1 MAKQKKQPFQGNEKI
16 EVSKVI
22 TVHCER
28 VTGFIRIEF
37 GRYYVRFED
46 ATGNKYTLVGNDFED
61 FKAMLNN
68 DGI

>member
-16 EVSKVI
+16 EVSKVV
-22 TVHCER
+22 TVHSEQ
-28 VTGFIRIEF
+28 VKGFIRVEV

-46 ATGNKYTLVGNDFED
+46 AAGNKFTLVGNDFED
-61 FKAMLNN
+61 FKAMMNN